1 MKMKLKLYIYVNRIG
16 PVEAHLKLEKN
27 VLLTNSRIA
36 KPCIDC
42 ASKGFARNRYTAQG
56 LHRSATRSPPPKKN
70 MQMFGILDE
79 AKADK
84 GKTKVKFDG
93 GEAYGR

>member
-1 MKMKLKLYIYVNRIG
+1 
-16 PVEAHLKLEKN
+16 
-27 VLLTNSRIA
+27 
-36 KPCIDC
+36 
-42 ASKGFARNRYTAQG
+42 
-56 LHRSATRSPPPKKN
+56 